1 MITMISEQM
10 TLQLL
15 ETLSAKLDAIAAKL
29 QAQPSPE
36 YYSIKQAARVVG
48 VSCDHIR
55 RAVVGGML
63 ACSNVGTMSR
73 ATYRIS
79 RVDLLAWLERQKA
92 GPISPARKRSRTIPL
107 SRHHQ
112 KHGKRRSDEPGS

>member
-1 MITMISEQM
+1 MTSEQV
-10 TLQLL
+10 TIQLL
-15 ETLSAKLDAIAAKL
+15 ESLSAKLDAIAASL

-36 YYSIKQAARVVG
+36 FYSIKQASRMVG

-55 RAVVGGML
+55 RAVVGGVL
-63 ACSNVGTMSR
+63 ACSNVGTLNR

-92 GPISPARKRSRTIPL
+92 GPISPSQKKSRSVPL
-107 SRHHQ
+107 SRHHP
-112 KHGKRRSDEPGS
+112 KGGRRRSDEPGS